1 MRSDATT
8 PCGVRISDTRYEEDR
23 GRLHPSGPVGAR
35 HRRHL
40 CQSRARPGDDLSGD
54 APGELRAGRDGDV
67 LDLHRLEPHQR
78 RHGLLAGLP
87 AHRAVRVRGGRGDR
101 AGGDPPGR
109 ERAGTRDRGR
119 FHRAACDPQQRD
131 RLDLQLHHQDL
142 PEPVPQGAF
151 VRQYLR
157 FLARTRRN
165 RRHLG
170 GTGADLCLLPLH
182 PAGTRN
188 ARRGAEPGIE
198 PAGGHSR
205 GLDARP
211 RLGARGRRRRRRRH
225 DDRAHRVPRSEHDGR
240 NPALRV
246 RRGAARRHRQPRRR
260 RGRRLRGRR
269 ARERARRLRDR
280 QRPQT
285 LGGAGAHHRRAAA
298 EALGLLRQGARDPRM
313 TRRASVGVA
322 VLLAIACL
330 LLPFVVSNYRTFQLT
345 LVLVY
350 AIALLG
356 LNILTGYNGQISLG
370 HGAFYAIGAYTA
382 AVLMDR
388 LGAPYW
394 ATIPAAGAVCLVAG
408 FLFGLPALRLEGL
421 YLALATFALGVSMPQ
436 LLKYHHLEKWTGG
449 VQGIVIAKPEPPAFL
464 LEAGLQMNPDQWLYF
479 FALAVAAMMFVLGWN
494 LLRGRVGRALI
505 AIRDQHIAAEAM
517 GINNALY
524 KSLAFGV
531 SAMYT
536 GIAGALGAIAV
547 QYVAPD
553 SFTIFLSLVF
563 LVGIVVGGVAS
574 ISGALYGALFIQ
586 FVPNVADEISKAAP
600 WAIFGLFLIGFVYL
614 MPAGVA
620 GAVRMLL
627 VRRMQKGAK

>member
-1 MRSDATT
+1 
-8 PCGVRISDTRYEEDR
+8 
-23 GRLHPSGPVGAR
+23 
-35 HRRHL
+35 
-40 CQSRARPGDDLSGD
+40 
-54 APGELRAGRDGDV
+54 
-67 LDLHRLEPHQR
+67 
-78 RHGLLAGLP
+78 
-87 AHRAVRVRGGRGDR
+87 
-101 AGGDPPGR
+101 
-109 ERAGTRDRGR
+109 
-119 FHRAACDPQQRD
+119 
-131 RLDLQLHHQDL
+131 
-142 PEPVPQGAF
+142 
-151 VRQYLR
+151 
-157 FLARTRRN
+157 
-165 RRHLG
+165 
-170 GTGADLCLLPLH
+170 
-182 PAGTRN
+182 
-188 ARRGAEPGIE
+188 
-198 PAGGHSR
+198 
-205 GLDARP
+205 
-211 RLGARGRRRRRRRH
+211 
-225 DDRAHRVPRSEHDGR
+225 
-240 NPALRV
+240 
-246 RRGAARRHRQPRRR
+246 
-260 RGRRLRGRR
+260 
-269 ARERARRLRDR
+269 
-280 QRPQT
+280 
-285 LGGAGAHHRRAAA
+285 
-298 EALGLLRQGARDPRM
+298 M
-313 TRRASVGVA
+313 TRRAYIGVA
-322 VLLAIACL
+322 VLLAIACV
-330 LLPFVVSNYRTFQLT
+330 LPFVVSNYRTFQLT

-370 HGAFYAIGAYTA
+370 HGAFYAIGAYSA

-394 ATIPAAGAVCLVAG
+394 APLPAAGAVCLVAG

-449 VQGIVIAKPEPPAFL
+449 VQGIVIAKPEPPF
-464 LEAGLQMNPDQWLYF
+464 GLPINPDQWLYLF
-479 FALAVAAMMFVLGWN
+479 TLAVAVVMFVLGWN

-517 GINNALY
+517 GINSALY

-563 LVGIVVGGVAS
+563 LVGIVVGGLAS

-627 VRRMQKGAK
+627 LRLWGKRAK

>member
-1 MRSDATT
+1 
-8 PCGVRISDTRYEEDR
+8 
-23 GRLHPSGPVGAR
+23 
-35 HRRHL
+35 
-40 CQSRARPGDDLSGD
+40 
-54 APGELRAGRDGDV
+54 
-67 LDLHRLEPHQR
+67 
-78 RHGLLAGLP
+78 
-87 AHRAVRVRGGRGDR
+87 
-101 AGGDPPGR
+101 
-109 ERAGTRDRGR
+109 
-119 FHRAACDPQQRD
+119 
-131 RLDLQLHHQDL
+131 
-142 PEPVPQGAF
+142 
-151 VRQYLR
+151 
-157 FLARTRRN
+157 
-165 RRHLG
+165 
-170 GTGADLCLLPLH
+170 
-182 PAGTRN
+182 
-188 ARRGAEPGIE
+188 
-198 PAGGHSR
+198 
-205 GLDARP
+205 
-211 RLGARGRRRRRRRH
+211 
-225 DDRAHRVPRSEHDGR
+225 
-240 NPALRV
+240 
-246 RRGAARRHRQPRRR
+246 
-260 RGRRLRGRR
+260 
-269 ARERARRLRDR
+269 
-280 QRPQT
+280 
-285 LGGAGAHHRRAAA
+285 
-298 EALGLLRQGARDPRM
+298 M
-313 TRRASVGVA
+313 TRRAFIGVSVLV
-322 VLLAIACL
+322 AIACV
-330 LLPFVVSNYRTFQLT
+330 LPFVVSNYRTFQLT

-394 ATIPAAGAVCLVAG
+394 ATLPAAGAVCLVAG

-449 VQGIVIAKPEPPAFL
+449 VQGIVIAKPEPPF
-464 LEAGLQMNPDQWLYF
+464 GLPINPDQWLYLF
-479 FALAVAAMMFVLGWN
+479 TLAVAVVMFVLGWN

-517 GINNALY
+517 GINSALY

-563 LVGIVVGGVAS
+563 LVGIVVGGLAS

-614 MPAGVA
+614 MPTGVA

-627 VRRMQKGAK
+627 LRLRGKRAK